1 MRIDQLSPSESRRAI
16 SGRVA
21 AACLALGILATT
33 VAVSTISGALS
44 SRATKGIVIS
54 TLKTAKLGTFLV
66 SGKTLYTVTPK
77 GAGCTAA
84 CSKYWFPLLLPKGVT
99 KATAGPGVIAA
110 MIGTMKR
117 ADGARQ
123 VTYAGKALYWF
134 KLDTG
139 PGKVTGNVTDTWGKW
154 SDVVTVQPRSSKP
167 PATTTTSKPPVTTT
181 TSKQPVTTTT
191 SRPPATTT
199 TSRPPATTTTAPGGG
214 GIGF

>member
-1 MRIDQLSPSESRRAI
+1 MRIVQLSPAESRRVL

-21 AACLALGILATT
+21 AACFALGILATT

-44 SRATKGIVIS
+44 SHATKGILIS
-54 TLKTAKLGTFLV
+54 TLETAKFGTILV

-84 CSKYWFPLLLPKGVT
+84 CAKYWFPLLLPKGVT
-99 KATAGPGVIAA
+99 KVTVGPGVNAA
-110 MIGTMKR
+110 MFGTVKL
-117 ADGARQ
+117 ADGARH

-134 KLDTG
+134 KLDSG

-154 SDVVTVQPRSSKP
+154 SDVVTVQRRS
-167 PATTTTSKPPVTTT
+167 SKPPVTTT
-181 TSKQPVTTTT
+181 TSK
-191 SRPPATTT
+191 PPT
-199 TSRPPATTTTAPGGG
+199 TTTTAPGGG